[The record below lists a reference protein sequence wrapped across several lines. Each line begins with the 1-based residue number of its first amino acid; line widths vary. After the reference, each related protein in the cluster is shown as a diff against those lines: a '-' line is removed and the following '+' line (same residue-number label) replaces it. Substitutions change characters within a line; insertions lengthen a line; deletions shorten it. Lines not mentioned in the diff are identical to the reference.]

1 MSVVHSSTF
10 CKWQFINAVALY
22 FKVELMVAN
31 FIIKILDIILYQY
44 EFVQVFVNVDVSEC
58 VKV

>member
-44 EFVQVFVNVDVSEC
+44 EFVQVFVNVGVSE
-58 VKV
+58 